1 MQDFDTV
8 IKGLIDSNVVSLE
21 DGLAF
26 ATNQNNLL
34 LTLKGMTAA
43 EDFIRR
49 DGDHMPTNA
58 FSDSGSMLGM
68 IE

>member
-8 IKGLIDSNVVSLE
+8 IKDLIERRVVSLE

-34 LTLKGMTAA
+34 LELKGVTGEDYGNREGGSAPLAA
-43 EDFIRR
+43 VS
-49 DGDHMPTNA
+49 GG
-58 FSDSGSMLGM
+58 GSMLSM

>member
-1 MQDFDTV
+1 
-8 IKGLIDSNVVSLE
+8 
-21 DGLAF
+21 
-26 ATNQNNLL
+26 
-34 LTLKGMTAA
+34 MTAA

-49 DGDHMPTNA
+49 DGENMPANM

>member
-1 MQDFDTV
+1 
-8 IKGLIDSNVVSLE
+8 
-21 DGLAF
+21 
-26 ATNQNNLL
+26 
-34 LTLKGMTAA
+34 MTAA

-49 DGDHMPTNA
+49 DGVPPNA

>member
-8 IKGLIDSNVVSLE
+8 IKDLIESNVVSLE

-26 ATNQNNLL
+26 ASNQNNLL
-34 LTLKGMTAA
+34 LSLKGMTAA

-49 DGDHMPTNA
+49 DGESMPVSS